1 VTTIDD
7 VRPVART
14 ASQVS
19 LDVVLGPMKS
29 GKSLALI
36 SMLSPLQFTRVRHRV
51 YQSERHVR
59 DTGVTSRSGGELAT
73 TKVAS
78 LRAALD
84 EQLDVVA
91 VDEVHM
97 FGLDDIRVVEQ
108 LLRRGTRVVLAGID
122 LDHRGELFAT
132 VRALLELGPDT
143 VSYRRA
149 VCDQCRD
156 FSATHT
162 QVLRAGEPFLEHLGG
177 SEALPDDG
185 TFTYEA
191 RCRSCFVRPGAG
203 TASATTRE

>member
-1 VTTIDD
+1 MTTIDALSQP
-7 VRPVART
+7 VRTV
-14 ASQVS
+14 SGVS

-29 GKSLALI
+29 GKSLSLI

-59 DTGVTSRSGGELAT
+59 DTGVTSRSGGALVT
-73 TKVAS
+73 TKVAT
-78 LRAALD
+78 LREALA
-84 EQLDVVA
+84 EPLDVVA

-97 FGLDDIRVVEQ
+97 FGVDDVAVIEQ
-108 LLRRGTRVVLAGID
+108 LLARGTRVVVAGID

-162 QVLRAGEPFLEHLGG
+162 QVLRSGEPFLEHLGG

-185 TFTYEA
+185 TFSYEA
-191 RCRSCFVRPGAG
+191 RCRSCFVRPA
-203 TASATTRE
+203 AS

>member
-1 VTTIDD
+1 MTTIDAVSVP
-7 VRPVART
+7 VRTV
-14 ASQVS
+14 SGVS

-29 GKSLALI
+29 GKSLSLM

-51 YQSERHVR
+51 YRSERHVR
-59 DTGVTSRSGGELAT
+59 DAGVTSRSGGELVT
-73 TKVAS
+73 TKVAT
-78 LRAALD
+78 LREALS
-84 EQLDVVA
+84 EPLDVVA

-97 FGLDDIRVVEQ
+97 FDVDDVAVIEQ
-108 LLRRGTRVVLAGID
+108 LLARGTRVVVAGID

-162 QVLRAGEPFLEHLGG
+162 QVLRSGQPFLDHLGG

-185 TFTYEA
+185 TFSYEA
-191 RCRSCFVRPGAG
+191 RCRSCFVRP
-203 TASATTRE
+203 ASS